1 MDMLPSAQEEEVAS
15 AASALLE
22 RECPLRHVQE
32 VVSGSA
38 SYDGLWAQLAEAGWL
53 GLGLQAE
60 FSGAGGGTGDELMLF
75 REVGRYLV
83 PGPLLGTVLGAHVAA
98 GAGAAA
104 LASKLISG
112 DLRLGLAWP
121 RRRVGQANDPR
132 SLAGPW
138 IIDGSSGI
146 GGLTVVSEEG
156 AAVLVGEVDPDG
168 EPRDAMD
175 TVFPLRLVT
184 GSGMAAA
191 ASVGGAAT
199 FWRALLLLASELAGV
214 SEAARDRSVA
224 HTKSRE
230 QFGQPIG
237 AFQAVKHRCSD
248 MAVRSES
255 AWSLACYAAA
265 CLEAGLARY
274 EFYITAAKMIAG
286 RAGIDNSRHAI
297 QNYGAMGF
305 TDELGAHLF
314 LRRAHALDDT
324 VLNHWEL
331 LERIRR
337 ARPDVAAR

>member
-1 MDMLPSAQEEEVAS
+1 MDMLPSAQEQEVAS

-22 RECPLRHVQE
+22 RECPLRHVQD
-32 VVSGSA
+32 VVSGAA
-38 SYDGLWAQLAEAGWL
+38 SYDGLWAQLADAGWL
-53 GLGLQAE
+53 GLGIPAE
-60 FSGAGGGTGDELMLF
+60 FSGAGGGAGDEIMLF

-98 GAGAAA
+98 SAGEAA

-121 RRRVGQANDPR
+121 RQRAGEGNDPR
-132 SLAGPW
+132 SVAGPW
-138 IIDGSSGI
+138 IIDGSPGI
-146 GGLTVVSEEG
+146 QGLTVVSEEG
-156 AAVLVGEVDPDG
+156 SAVLVGEVDPEG
-168 EPRDAMD
+168 ELLGAMD
-175 TVFPLRLVT
+175 AVFPLRLVT
-184 GSGMAAA
+184 GSGLAMMAA
-191 ASVGGAAT
+191 VDGAAT
-199 FWRALLLLASELAGV
+199 FWRAVLLLASELAGV

-224 HTKSRE
+224 YTKTRE

-248 MAVRSES
+248 MAMRSES
-255 AWSLACYAAA
+255 AWSLACYSAA
-265 CLEAGLARY
+265 CLERGLARY

-286 RAGIDNSRHAI
+286 QAGIDNSRHAI

-314 LRRAHALDDT
+314 LRRAHVLDDM

-331 LERIRR
+331 LERLRR
-337 ARPDVAAR
+337 ARPVVAAS